1 MTSLISFKDIS
12 KAYNNNLVLDSI
24 DFSVEA
30 GEFVSLVG
38 KSGVGKTTLLKL
50 IIAEEQPSSGKVIFD
65 GQEVNKLK
73 GSQLSLIRRR
83 VGTVF
88 QDFKLFADRTVFE
101 NVAFPLEVLNQPD
114 DIITDHVGEVLKLVG
129 LESQRDQL
137 PICLS
142 AGEKQRAAIARALIH
157 GPDIIIAD
165 EPTGN
170 LDPINTWDIIKLL
183 LKINELGTAI
193 ILTSHNKD
201 VINKIGK
208 RVISLEN
215 GKVIRDEL
223 NGQYII

>member
-1 MTSLISFKDIS
+1 MALIYFKDIS
-12 KAYNNNLVLDSI
+12 KAYNNNLVLDDI
-24 DFSVEA
+24 NFGVEA

-50 IIAEEQPSSGKVIFD
+50 IIADEQPSSGHVFFD
-65 GQEVNKLK
+65 DQDLSKLK
-73 GSQLSLIRRR
+73 GSQLSLVRRR

-114 DIITDHVGEVLKLVG
+114 DIIQDHVTEVLKLVG
-129 LESQRDQL
+129 LDSLKGQL

-142 AGEKQRAAIARALIH
+142 AGEKQRATIARALIH
-157 GPDIIIAD
+157 GPDVIIAD

-170 LDPINTWDIIKLL
+170 LDPINTWDIMKLL
-183 LKINELGTAI
+183 LRINELGTAI
-193 ILTSHNKD
+193 ILTTHNKD
-201 VINKIGK
+201 VVNKIGK

>member
-50 IIAEEQPSSGKVIFD
+50 IIAEEQPSSGRVIFD

-137 PICLS
+137 PVCLS

>member
-50 IIAEEQPSSGKVIFD
+50 IIAEEQPSSGRVIFD

-101 NVAFPLEVLNQPD
+101 NVSFPLEVLNQPD
-114 DIITDHVGEVLKLVG
+114 DIIKDHVSEVLKLVG
-129 LESQRDQL
+129 LESQRNQL
-137 PICLS
+137 PVCLS

-183 LKINELGTAI
+183 LRINELGTAI

>member
-1 MTSLISFKDIS
+1 MALIYFKDIS
-12 KAYNNNLVLDSI
+12 KAYNNNLVLDDI
-24 DFSVEA
+24 NFSVEA

-50 IIAEEQPSSGKVIFD
+50 IIADEQPSSGQVFFD
-65 GQEVNKLK
+65 DQDLSKLK
-73 GSQLSLIRRR
+73 GSQLSLVRRR

-114 DIITDHVGEVLKLVG
+114 DIIQDHVTEVLKLVG
-129 LESQRDQL
+129 LDSLKGQL

-142 AGEKQRAAIARALIH
+142 AGEKQRATIARALIH
-157 GPDIIIAD
+157 GPDVIIAD

-170 LDPINTWDIIKLL
+170 LDPINTWDIMKLL
-183 LKINELGTAI
+183 LRINELGTAI
-193 ILTSHNKD
+193 ILTTHNKE
-201 VINKIGK
+201 VVNKIGK

>member
-1 MTSLISFKDIS
+1 MALISFKDIS
-12 KAYNNNLVLDSI
+12 KSYNNNVVLDGISFNI
-24 DFSVEA
+24 EA

-50 IIAEEQPSSGKVIFD
+50 VIAEERATSGKVIFD
-65 GQEVNKLK
+65 GQEINKLK
-73 GSQLSLIRRR
+73 GHQLSLVRRR
-83 VGTVF
+83 VGVVF

-101 NVAFPLEVLNQPD
+101 NVAFPLEVLNQSD
-114 DIITDHVGEVLKLVG
+114 DIIKNHVSEVLKLVG
-129 LESQRDQL
+129 LDSQKDQL
-137 PICLS
+137 PVCLS

-201 VINKIGK
+201 IINKIGR
-208 RVISLEN
+208 RVVSLEN
-215 GKVIRDEL
+215 GKIIRDEL

>member
-1 MTSLISFKDIS
+1 MALIYFKDIS
-12 KAYNNNLVLDSI
+12 KAYNNNLVLDDI
-24 DFSVEA
+24 NFSVEA

-38 KSGVGKTTLLKL
+38 KSGVGKTTLLKF
-50 IIAEEQPSSGKVIFD
+50 IIAEEQPSSGHVIFD
-65 GQEVNKLK
+65 DQDLGKLK
-73 GSQLSLIRRR
+73 GSQLSLVRRR
-83 VGTVF
+83 IGTVF

-114 DIITDHVGEVLKLVG
+114 DIIKDHVGEVLKLVG
-129 LESQRDQL
+129 LDSQKNQL
-137 PICLS
+137 PVCLS

-157 GPDIIIAD
+157 GPDVIIAD

-183 LKINELGTAI
+183 LRINELGTAI
-193 ILTSHNKD
+193 ILTTHNKD
-201 VINKIGK
+201 VVNKIGK

>member
-1 MTSLISFKDIS
+1 MALISFKDIS
-12 KAYNNNLVLDSI
+12 KSYNNNVVLDGISFNI
-24 DFSVEA
+24 EA

-50 IIAEEQPSSGKVIFD
+50 VIAEERPTSGKVIFD
-65 GQEVNKLK
+65 GQEINKLK
-73 GSQLSLIRRR
+73 GHQLSLVRRR
-83 VGTVF
+83 VGVVF

-101 NVAFPLEVLNQPD
+101 NVAFPLEVLNQSD
-114 DIITDHVGEVLKLVG
+114 DIIKNHVSEVLKLVG
-129 LESQRDQL
+129 LDSQKDQL
-137 PICLS
+137 PVCLS

-201 VINKIGK
+201 IINKIGR
-208 RVISLEN
+208 RVVSLEN
-215 GKVIRDEL
+215 GKIIRDEL

>member
-1 MTSLISFKDIS
+1 MTALISFKDIS
-12 KAYNNNLVLDSI
+12 KAYNSNLVLDNIS
-24 DFSVEA
+24 FSVEP

-50 IIAEEQPSSGKVIFD
+50 IIAEEQPSSGRVVFD

-114 DIITDHVGEVLKLVG
+114 EIITDHVGEVLKLVG
-129 LESQRDQL
+129 LESQRNQL
-137 PICLS
+137 PVCLS

-183 LKINELGTAI
+183 LRINELGTAI
-193 ILTSHNKD
+193 ILTSHNKE
-201 VINKIGK
+201 VINKIGR

-215 GKVIRDEL
+215 GKIIRDEL

>member
-1 MTSLISFKDIS
+1 MALIYFKDIS
-12 KAYNNNLVLDSI
+12 KAYNNNLVLDNI
-24 DFSVEA
+24 TFSVEA

-50 IIAEEQPSSGKVIFD
+50 IIADEQPSSGHVVFD
-65 GQEVNKLK
+65 DQDLSKLK
-73 GSQLSLIRRR
+73 GSQLSLVRRR

-88 QDFKLFADRTVFE
+88 QDFRLFSDRTVFE

-114 DIITDHVGEVLKLVG
+114 EIIQDHVTEVLKLVG
-129 LESQRDQL
+129 LDALKDQL
-137 PICLS
+137 PVCLS

-157 GPDIIIAD
+157 GPDVIIAD

-170 LDPINTWDIIKLL
+170 LDPINTWDIVKLL
-183 LKINELGTAI
+183 LRINELGTAI
-193 ILTSHNKD
+193 ILTTHNKD
-201 VINKIGK
+201 VVNKIGK

-215 GKVIRDEL
+215 GKIIRDEL

>member
-1 MTSLISFKDIS
+1 MALISFKDIS
-12 KAYNNNLVLDSI
+12 KAYNNNLVLDNIS
-24 DFSVEA
+24 FNVEA

-50 IIAEEQPSSGKVIFD
+50 IIAEEQPSSGRVIFD

-73 GSQLSLIRRR
+73 GNQLSLVRRR

-101 NVAFPLEVLNQPD
+101 NVSFPLEVLNQPD
-114 DIITDHVGEVLKLVG
+114 DIINDHVGEVLKLVG

-137 PICLS
+137 PVCLS
-142 AGEKQRAAIARALIH
+142 AGEKQRATIARALIH

>member
-1 MTSLISFKDIS
+1 
-12 KAYNNNLVLDSI
+12 
-24 DFSVEA
+24 
-30 GEFVSLVG
+30 
-38 KSGVGKTTLLKL
+38 
-50 IIAEEQPSSGKVIFD
+50 
-65 GQEVNKLK
+65 
-73 GSQLSLIRRR
+73 
-83 VGTVF
+83 
-88 QDFKLFADRTVFE
+88 
-101 NVAFPLEVLNQPD
+101 
-114 DIITDHVGEVLKLVG
+114 
-129 LESQRDQL
+129 
-137 PICLS
+137 
-142 AGEKQRAAIARALIH
+142 LIH

>member
-1 MTSLISFKDIS
+1 MALIYFKDIS
-12 KAYNNNLVLDSI
+12 KAYNNNLVLD
-24 DFSVEA
+24 DVTFSVEA

-50 IIAEEQPSSGKVIFD
+50 IIADEQPSSGHVIFD
-65 GQEVNKLK
+65 GQDLSKLK
-73 GSQLSLIRRR
+73 GPQLSLVRRR

-88 QDFKLFADRTVFE
+88 QDFRLFNDRTVFE

-114 DIITDHVGEVLKLVG
+114 EIIQDHVTEVLKLVG
-129 LESQRDQL
+129 LDALKGQL
-137 PICLS
+137 PVCLS

-157 GPDIIIAD
+157 GPDVIIAD

-170 LDPINTWDIIKLL
+170 LDPINTWDIVKLL
-183 LKINELGTAI
+183 LRINELGTAI
-193 ILTSHNKD
+193 ILTTHNKD
-201 VINKIGK
+201 VVNKIGK

-215 GKVIRDEL
+215 GKIIRDEL

>member
-1 MTSLISFKDIS
+1 MALIYFKDIS
-12 KAYNNNLVLDSI
+12 KAYNNNLVLDNI
-24 DFSVEA
+24 TFSVEA

-50 IIAEEQPSSGKVIFD
+50 IIADEQPSSGHVVFD
-65 GQEVNKLK
+65 DQDLSKLK
-73 GSQLSLIRRR
+73 GSQLSLVRRR

-88 QDFKLFADRTVFE
+88 QDFRLFSDRTVFE

-114 DIITDHVGEVLKLVG
+114 EIIQDHVTQVLKLVG
-129 LESQRDQL
+129 LDALKDQL
-137 PICLS
+137 PVCLS

-157 GPDIIIAD
+157 GPDVIIAD

-170 LDPINTWDIIKLL
+170 LDPINTWDIVKLL
-183 LKINELGTAI
+183 LRINELGTAI
-193 ILTSHNKD
+193 ILTTHNKD
-201 VINKIGK
+201 VVNKIGK

-215 GKVIRDEL
+215 GKIIRDEL

>member
-1 MTSLISFKDIS
+1 MALIYFKDIS
-12 KAYNNNLVLDSI
+12 KAYNNNLVLDDI
-24 DFSVEA
+24 NFSVEA

-50 IIAEEQPSSGKVIFD
+50 IIAEEQPSSGHVFFD
-65 GQEVNKLK
+65 DQDLCKLK
-73 GSQLSLIRRR
+73 GSQLSLVRRR

-114 DIITDHVGEVLKLVG
+114 DIIQDHVTEVLKLVG
-129 LESQRDQL
+129 LDSLKGQL

-157 GPDIIIAD
+157 GPDVIIAD

-170 LDPINTWDIIKLL
+170 LDPINTWDIMKLL
-183 LKINELGTAI
+183 LRINELGTAI
-193 ILTSHNKD
+193 ILTTHNKD
-201 VINKIGK
+201 VVNKIGK

>member
-1 MTSLISFKDIS
+1 MALIYFKDIS
-12 KAYNNNLVLDSI
+12 KAYNNNLVLDDI
-24 DFSVEA
+24 NFSVEA

-50 IIAEEQPSSGKVIFD
+50 IIADEQPSSGHVIFD
-65 GQEVNKLK
+65 DQDLSKLK
-73 GSQLSLIRRR
+73 GSQLSLVRRR

-88 QDFKLFADRTVFE
+88 QDFRLFNDRTVFE

-114 DIITDHVGEVLKLVG
+114 EIIQDHVTEVLKLVG
-129 LESQRDQL
+129 LDALKEQL
-137 PICLS
+137 PVCLS

-157 GPDIIIAD
+157 GPDVIIAD

-170 LDPINTWDIIKLL
+170 LDPINTWDIMKLL
-183 LKINELGTAI
+183 LRINELGTAI
-193 ILTSHNKD
+193 ILTTHNKD
-201 VINKIGK
+201 VVNKIGK

>member
-1 MTSLISFKDIS
+1 MTALISFKDIS
-12 KAYNNNLVLDSI
+12 KAYNSNLVLDNI
-24 DFSVEA
+24 NFSVEP

-50 IIAEEQPSSGKVIFD
+50 IIAEEQPSSGKVVFD

-83 VGTVF
+83 VGTIF

-101 NVAFPLEVLNQPD
+101 NVSFPLEVLNQPD
-114 DIITDHVGEVLKLVG
+114 DIIKDHVSEVLKLVG
-129 LESQRDQL
+129 LASQRNQL
-137 PICLS
+137 PVCLS

>member
-1 MTSLISFKDIS
+1 MALIYFKDIF
-12 KAYNNNLVLDSI
+12 KAYNNNLVLDDI
-24 DFSVEA
+24 NFSVEA

-50 IIAEEQPSSGKVIFD
+50 IIADEQPSSGHVFFD
-65 GQEVNKLK
+65 DQDLSKLK
-73 GSQLSLIRRR
+73 GSQLSLVRRR

-114 DIITDHVGEVLKLVG
+114 DIIQDHVTEVLKLVG
-129 LESQRDQL
+129 LDSLKGQL

-142 AGEKQRAAIARALIH
+142 AGEKQRATIARALIH
-157 GPDIIIAD
+157 GPDVIIAD

-170 LDPINTWDIIKLL
+170 LDPINTWDIMKLL
-183 LKINELGTAI
+183 LRINELGTAI
-193 ILTSHNKD
+193 ILTTHNKD
-201 VINKIGK
+201 VVNKIGK

>member
-1 MTSLISFKDIS
+1 MALIYFKDIS
-12 KAYNNNLVLDSI
+12 KAYNSNLVLDDI
-24 DFSVEA
+24 NFSVEA

-50 IIAEEQPSSGKVIFD
+50 IIADEQPSSGHVIFD
-65 GQEVNKLK
+65 DQDLSKLK

-88 QDFKLFADRTVFE
+88 QDFRLFNDRTVFE

-114 DIITDHVGEVLKLVG
+114 EIIQDHVTEVLKLVG
-129 LESQRDQL
+129 LDALKEQL
-137 PICLS
+137 PVCLS

-157 GPDIIIAD
+157 GPDVIIAD

-170 LDPINTWDIIKLL
+170 LDPINTWDIMKLL
-183 LKINELGTAI
+183 LRINELGTAI
-193 ILTSHNKD
+193 ILTTHNKD
-201 VINKIGK
+201 VVNKIGK

-215 GKVIRDEL
+215 GKIIRDEL